1 MRASEREADT
11 ASDEAPAEEWPL
23 AACVAGNAVKGTSTQ
38 SLCRLWENHGHEE
51 VRMTP
56 DRRTHGPP
64 NVLRV
69 AIVAYHGVLADETDA
84 FRGVLSKIP
93 GARVVTVGDH
103 RGVAAGP
110 GGAQLIEETFA
121 DVDRADVVV
130 VPGGLGS
137 HRHPEIAL
145 WLRRIHPRWVLA
157 SSTGTA
163 LLAAAGLLRRRVAAT
178 HWLAGPLLE
187 RYGAIPSTERLV
199 VDRPFITCAGLAGTF
214 DAASVVASDVGGP
227 GLVAS
232 IREQLRD
239 EAASVTQLTRPER
252 PAACVSPRTRY
263 RSRPARH
270 LAVAPSART
279 PTPMG
284 KVVEVELEEHPPDP
298 RRRES

>member
-1 MRASEREADT
+1 
-11 ASDEAPAEEWPL
+11 
-23 AACVAGNAVKGTSTQ
+23 
-38 SLCRLWENHGHEE
+38 
-51 VRMTP
+51 MTP
-56 DRRTHGPP
+56 DRGTQGRA
-64 NVLRV
+64 NALRV

-84 FRGVLSKIP
+84 FRGVLTRIP
-93 GARVVTVGDH
+93 GARVFTVGDH
-103 RGVAAGP
+103 RGLAAGP
-110 GGAQLIEETFA
+110 GGAQLIDETFA
-121 DVDRADVVV
+121 DLDRPDVVV

-214 DAASVVASDVGGP
+214 DAAYVVASDVGGP

-239 EAASVTQLTRPER
+239 EVAQLNRIDR
-252 PAACVSPRTRY
+252 PAPCVSPRTRY
-263 RSRPARH
+263 RSRPAHH
-270 LAVAPSART
+270 LAAAPKVPPAPSG
-279 PTPMG
+279 G
-284 KVVEVELEEHPPDP
+284 KLIEVELEEHPPDR

>member
-1 MRASEREADT
+1 
-11 ASDEAPAEEWPL
+11 
-23 AACVAGNAVKGTSTQ
+23 
-38 SLCRLWENHGHEE
+38 
-51 VRMTP
+51 MTP
-56 DRRTHGPP
+56 DRGTQGRP

-84 FRGVLSKIP
+84 FRGVLGKIP

-110 GGAQLIEETFA
+110 GGAQVIDETFA
-121 DVDRADVVV
+121 DLDRTDVVV

-145 WLRRIHPRWVLA
+145 WLRRIHPGWVLA

-214 DAASVVASDVGGP
+214 DAAYVVASDVGGP
-227 GLVAS
+227 GLVSS

-239 EAASVTQLTRPER
+239 EVAQLTRTER
-252 PAACVSPRTRY
+252 PTPCVSPRTRY

-270 LAVAPSART
+270 LAGVPTVPPAPRS
-279 PTPMG
+279 G
-284 KVVEVELEEHPPDP
+284 KLIEVELEEHPPDP